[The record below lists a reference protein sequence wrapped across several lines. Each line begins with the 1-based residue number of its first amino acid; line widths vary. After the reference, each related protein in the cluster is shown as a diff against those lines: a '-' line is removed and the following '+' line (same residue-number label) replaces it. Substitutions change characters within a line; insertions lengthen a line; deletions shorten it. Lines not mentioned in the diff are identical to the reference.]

1 MGSYFKRQK
10 IIVITNAFQKC
21 LEESGR
27 KSNKIWLDKGSKFCN
42 RSMKSQLQDNHIEI
56 YSTHNE
62 LKSVVAEKFI
72 KCMTST

>member
-1 MGSYFKRQK
+1 M
-10 IIVITNAFQKC
+10 

-42 RSMKSQLQDNHIEI
+42 SSMKSQLQDNHIEM

-62 LKSVVAEKFI
+62 LKSAVAEKFI

>member
-1 MGSYFKRQK
+1 M
-10 IIVITNAFQKC
+10 

-42 RSMKSQLQDNHIEI
+42 RSMKSQLQDNDIEM
-56 YSTHNE
+56 YSTHIE

>member
-1 MGSYFKRQK
+1 M
-10 IIVITNAFQKC
+10 

-42 RSMKSQLQDNHIEI
+42 RSMKSQLQDNDIEM

-62 LKSVVAEKFI
+62 LKSVVVEKFI